1 MNAFDGYELRTT
13 SVRSAAAFYADVL
26 GFDVRE
32 SGEVAQ
38 VFAGRRALGAITR
51 LPQRAAALG
60 APSHWLGHV
69 GVVDHALVS
78 ARMVASGGA
87 PLGPPRHEADGSRLD
102 VFRDPLGSVVALA
115 SVVREPIPD
124 AVAWHELHTGDLER
138 AFAVYASLFG
148 WVRVLDEDLGLSSG
162 PAGPYRTFAWTKG
175 APAIG
180 AIVATAVSPRVHPHW
195 LFYFKVADIDGVSR
209 NVKASGGRVPF
220 GIRTM
225 PSGARAAPCED
236 AQGAAFGVWESAAR

>member
-13 SVRSAAAFYADVL
+13 SVRSASAFYADVL

-38 VFAGRRALGAITR
+38 LFVGCRAFGAITR
-51 LPQRAAALG
+51 LPERAATLG

-69 GVVDHALVS
+69 GVVDHARVC
-78 ARMVASGGA
+78 ARMLACGGA
-87 PLGPPRHEADGSRLD
+87 PLGPPRHEADGSRID
-102 VFRDPLGSVVALA
+102 VFRDPMGSVVALA
-115 SVVREPIPD
+115 SVHREPMPE

-148 WVRVLDEDLGLSSG
+148 WVKVLDEDLGLSE
-162 PAGPYRTFAWTKG
+162 GPYRTFAWTEG
-175 APAIG
+175 AHAIG
-180 AIVATAVSPRVHPHW
+180 AMVATAVSPDVHPHW
-195 LFYFKVADIDGVSR
+195 LFYFSVADIDAAGRKV
-209 NVKASGGRVPF
+209 VALGGRVPF

-225 PSGARAAPCED
+225 PSGARVAQCED
-236 AQGAAFGVWESAAR
+236 AQGAAFGLWESAVR